1 MNLTELGRKI
11 QLAREEKKIA
21 QEQLAEA
28 IGCSQSTLS
37 NYENGKRR
45 IYLSQLEKLSEVLD
59 KPLAY
64 FVEGLDNP
72 DEMNPVANN
81 TDNALIRLMYE
92 VYGLN
97 NEERKLTEEFIQYL
111 KWRRVKGEQA
121 HGFFIK

>member
-11 QLAREEKKIA
+11 QMAREEKKIA

-37 NYENGKRR
+37 NYENGKSRL
-45 IYLSQLEKLSEVLD
+45 YLSQLEKLSEVLD

-64 FVEGLDNP
+64 FVEGFENNN
-72 DEMNPVANN
+72 ETKMNPV
-81 TDNALIRLMYE
+81 TDNMDDALIRLTYE

-97 NEERKLTEEFIQYL
+97 NEERKLTEEFFQYL
-111 KWRRVKGEQA
+111 KWKRTKG
-121 HGFFIK
+121 G

>member
-11 QLAREEKKIA
+11 QMAREEKKIA

-37 NYENGKRR
+37 NYENGKSR

-64 FVEGLDNP
+64 FVESFESNKID
-72 DEMNPVANN
+72 MNPVANN
-81 TDNALIRLMYE
+81 MDHDLIRLMYE

-97 NEERKLTEEFIQYL
+97 NEERKLTEEFIHYL
-111 KWRRVKGEQA
+111 KWKRLKGE
-121 HGFFIK
+121 